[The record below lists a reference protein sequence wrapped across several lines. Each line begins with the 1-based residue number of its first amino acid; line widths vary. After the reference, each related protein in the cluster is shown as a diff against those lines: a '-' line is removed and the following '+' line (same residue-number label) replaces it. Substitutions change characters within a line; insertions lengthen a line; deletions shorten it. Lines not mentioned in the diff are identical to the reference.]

1 MPLKMKSTPNRKR
14 NFSLLGKVLI
24 TSLFVVI
31 PFYSSFAQVFGQTIS
46 DFWLWQ
52 FFGRLHPMIVH
63 FPIALLIF
71 AAVLE
76 LVTIRKYNSRFRPGI
91 QLLVLIGAISAVIA
105 AMFGWLLANSDGIQ
119 GELLDLHQ
127 KLGIATAVLSLLV
140 LFFLQ
145 KAGKKPSSQSDQTFS
160 HFAIHRMFGSFSY
173 WTLRSLVDTR
183 RGIPHRDASME

>member
-1 MPLKMKSTPNRKR
+1 MKSTPNSKR
-14 NFSLLGKVLI
+14 IFSLLGKVLVS
-24 TSLFVVI
+24 SLFVLI
-31 PFYSSFAQVFGQTIS
+31 PFYSSFAEVFGQTIS

-52 FFGRLHPMIVH
+52 FLGRLHPMIVH
-63 FPIALLIF
+63 FPIAFLIF

-105 AMFGWLLANSDGIQ
+105 AVFGWLLANSDGIQ

-145 KAGKKPSSQSDQTFS
+145 KVGKKPLPNQIKLFVLRYSSPVWEFR
-160 HFAIHRMFGSFSY
+160 F
-173 WTLRSLVDTR
+173 LDTSEPR
-183 RGIPHRDASME
+183 

>member
-1 MPLKMKSTPNRKR
+1 MPLKMKSTPNSKR

-76 LVTIRKYNSRFRPGI
+76 LVTIRKYNSKFRLGI
-91 QLLVLIGAISAVIA
+91 QALVLIGAVNAVIA
-105 AMFGWLLANSDGIQ
+105 AMFGWLLANSDGVQ
-119 GELLDLHQ
+119 GELLDLH
-127 KLGIATAVLSLLV
+127 
-140 LFFLQ
+140 
-145 KAGKKPSSQSDQTFS
+145 
-160 HFAIHRMFGSFSY
+160 
-173 WTLRSLVDTR
+173 
-183 RGIPHRDASME
+183 